1 MWLRISPGKTP
12 AAASAMYPS
21 SRLTAVV
28 PLLTA
33 LVGLAPDLASGAHH
47 RRTSLHTT
55 SECVDIESCAA
66 CAEAGCAFA
75 SDTCT
80 AGPSSDLGVCCDE
93 DTSKAKGASW
103 LCDDGCNTCSCDHTG
118 AISAKGCEIMSNEQQ
133 PESLDS
139 ELVLVVLVAL
149 HSCLPGHLLLVLL
162 LPEEGQGP
170 VAQRARQGRGGR
182 PARRRRLMPVCS

>member
-80 AGPSSDLGVCCDE
+80 AGPSSDLGMCCDE

-139 ELVLVVLVAL
+139 ELVVVVLASVPAVLCILACLGIFCLCFCYRKKGKAL
-149 HSCLPGHLLLVLL
+149 SLRQLERD
-162 LPEEGQGP
+162 EEADQLAAGD
-170 VAQRARQGRGGR
+170 
-182 PARRRRLMPVCS
+182 